1 MTKLD
6 LKHEW
11 RRAEK
16 SLYLPKAKPELV
28 EVPAQRFITLYGE
41 GNPNSAPFLE
51 CISALYSVAYGIK
64 MTLKKESI
72 RPEGYCD
79 FTVYPLEGIWDITDA
94 AKQTYNGTLNKDDL
108 VFTLM
113 IRQPDFVSP
122 AYFEQIMRQ
131 VQLKKPQRLLD
142 QVKFETITE
151 GRCIQMMHVGPY
163 DDEPATFEQ
172 MEAFATSI
180 DLERKSKIHR
190 EIYISDF
197 RRTAPERLKT
207 VLRFQV
213 N

>member
-1 MTKLD
+1 
-6 LKHEW
+6 
-11 RRAEK
+11 
-16 SLYLPKAKPELV
+16 
-28 EVPAQRFITLYGE
+28 
-41 GNPNSAPFLE
+41 
-51 CISALYSVAYGIK
+51 
-64 MTLKKESI
+64 
-72 RPEGYCD
+72 
-79 FTVYPLEGIWDITDA
+79 
-94 AKQTYNGTLNKDDL
+94 
-108 VFTLM
+108 M